1 MKISDILKKE
11 HVIKE
16 LNSCDKKNVLDEL
29 SSFLVDE
36 GEITSKENLLVAL
49 IEREKLGSTGIGENV
64 AIPHAK
70 ISEIDKI
77 ITVFGRSKN
86 GVEFESLDQKPLNF
100 IFLVIAPE
108 NSTGQHLK
116 ALARISRLF
125 KNPSL
130 RESILQES
138 TVCFRAQSFD
148 RSKMWA
154 SPIDIPF
161 DTAIPFSIKLTPYCE

>member
-29 SSFLVDE
+29 SSFLEDE
-36 GEITSKENLLVAL
+36 GEITNKESLLAAL

-86 GVEFESLDQKPLNF
+86 GVEFESLDQKPVNF

-108 NSTGQHLK
+108 NSTSQHLK

-125 KNPSL
+125 KSASL
-130 RESILQES
+130 RESILRTNEADQIYSILVDE
-138 TVCFRAQSFD
+138 D
-148 RSKMWA
+148 SKF
-154 SPIDIPF
+154 I
-161 DTAIPFSIKLTPYCE
+161 

>member
-11 HVIKE
+11 HIIKE
-16 LNSCDKKNVLDEL
+16 LDSRDKKNVLDEL
-29 SSFLVDE
+29 SSFLENE
-36 GEITSKENLLVAL
+36 GEITNKENLLAAL
-49 IEREKLGSTGIGENV
+49 IGREKLGSTGIGENV

-86 GVEFESLDQKPLNF
+86 GVEFESLDQKPVNF
-100 IFLVIAPE
+100 IFLVLAPE

-130 RESILQES
+130 RESVLRTNEADQIYSILVDE
-138 TVCFRAQSFD
+138 D
-148 RSKMWA
+148 SKF
-154 SPIDIPF
+154 I
-161 DTAIPFSIKLTPYCE
+161 

>member
-1 MKISDILKKE
+1 MKITDILKKD
-11 HVIKE
+11 HIIKE
-16 LNSCDKKNVLDEL
+16 LNSSDKKNVLDEL
-29 SSFLVDE
+29 SSFLEDK

-70 ISEIDKI
+70 ISEIDNI

-86 GVEFESLDQKPLNF
+86 GVEFESLDQKPVNF
-100 IFLVIAPE
+100 IFLVMAPE

-116 ALARISRLF
+116 VLARISRLF

-130 RESILQES
+130 RESVLRTNEVDQIYSILVDE
-138 TVCFRAQSFD
+138 D
-148 RSKMWA
+148 SKF
-154 SPIDIPF
+154 I
-161 DTAIPFSIKLTPYCE
+161 

>member
-29 SSFLVDE
+29 SSFLEDK

-86 GVEFESLDQKPLNF
+86 GVEFESLDQKPVNF

-108 NSTGQHLK
+108 NSTSQHLK

-125 KNPSL
+125 KNASL
-130 RESILQES
+130 RESVLRTNEADQIYSILVDE
-138 TVCFRAQSFD
+138 D
-148 RSKMWA
+148 SKF
-154 SPIDIPF
+154 I
-161 DTAIPFSIKLTPYCE
+161 

>member
-11 HVIKE
+11 HIIKE
-16 LNSCDKKNVLDEL
+16 LDSRDKKNVLDEL
-29 SSFLVDE
+29 SSFLENE
-36 GEITSKENLLVAL
+36 GEIINKENLLAAL
-49 IEREKLGSTGIGENV
+49 IGREKLGSTGIGENV

-86 GVEFESLDQKPLNF
+86 GVEFESLDQKPVNF
-100 IFLVIAPE
+100 IFLVLAPE

-130 RESILQES
+130 RESVLRTNEADQIYSILVDE
-138 TVCFRAQSFD
+138 D
-148 RSKMWA
+148 SKF
-154 SPIDIPF
+154 I
-161 DTAIPFSIKLTPYCE
+161 

>member
-11 HVIKE
+11 HIIKE
-16 LNSCDKKNVLDEL
+16 LDSRDKKNVLDEL
-29 SSFLVDE
+29 SSFLEDE
-36 GEITSKENLLVAL
+36 GEITNKESLLAAL

-86 GVEFESLDQKPLNF
+86 GVEFESLDQKPVNF

-130 RESILQES
+130 RESVLRTNEADQIYSILVDE
-138 TVCFRAQSFD
+138 D
-148 RSKMWA
+148 SKF
-154 SPIDIPF
+154 I
-161 DTAIPFSIKLTPYCE
+161 

>member
-11 HVIKE
+11 HIIKE
-16 LNSCDKKNVLDEL
+16 LDSRDKKNVLDEL
-29 SSFLVDE
+29 SSFLEDE
-36 GEITSKENLLVAL
+36 GEITSKENLFAAL

-86 GVEFESLDQKPLNF
+86 GVEFESLDQKPVNF
-100 IFLVIAPE
+100 IFLVLAPE

-130 RESILQES
+130 RESVLRTNEADQIYSILVDE
-138 TVCFRAQSFD
+138 D
-148 RSKMWA
+148 SKF
-154 SPIDIPF
+154 I
-161 DTAIPFSIKLTPYCE
+161 

>member
-11 HVIKE
+11 HIIKE
-16 LNSCDKKNVLDEL
+16 LDSRDKKNVLDEL
-29 SSFLVDE
+29 SSFLENE
-36 GEITSKENLLVAL
+36 GEITNKENLLAAL
-49 IEREKLGSTGIGENV
+49 IGREKLGSTGIGENV

-86 GVEFESLDQKPLNF
+86 GVEFESLDQKPVNF

-130 RESILQES
+130 RESVLRTNEADQIYSILVDE
-138 TVCFRAQSFD
+138 D
-148 RSKMWA
+148 SKF
-154 SPIDIPF
+154 I
-161 DTAIPFSIKLTPYCE
+161 